1 MRLFLFGRRGEM
13 MSKSRRGRPTKLTP
27 EIQEKIVSVIRKGN
41 YIETAAAY
49 AGISKQTLYNWLRT
63 GSRKPTGVYGEFV
76 RAVEQA
82 LAESEMA
89 DLARIE
95 QAAIEGHWQA
105 SAWRLERR
113 FPKRWGKQD
122 YHDIILAEQR
132 SESATK
138 SSYKLSF
145 GRLNRD

>member
-1 MRLFLFGRRGEM
+1 M

-27 EIQEKIVSVIRKGN
+27 EVQEKIISVIRKGN

-49 AGISKQTLYNWLRT
+49 AGISKQTLYNWLKQGARQ
-63 GSRKPTGVYGEFV
+63 PNGVYGRFV
-76 RAVEQA
+76 QAVEQA

-95 QAAIEGHWQA
+95 QAAMDGHWQA

-113 FPKRWGKQD
+113 FPKRWGRQD

-132 SESATK
+132 NESATK
-138 SSYKLSF
+138 SSYKLQF
-145 GRLNRD
+145 GRMNRD